1 MNAQEIKE
9 TCALGENSRVQ
20 FKLKI
25 DSPSKI
31 AAEVV
36 AFANY
41 HGGTIFIGVE
51 DKTGEIVGLTYNEV
65 QQFSR
70 VIGNVVNNNV
80 RPTVYLQTETVNVDG
95 KIILVVTVN
104 EGKDKPYKD
113 QGGNIWIKQGSDKRR
128 VVENTEILELFQ
140 ESGSFKPDENGV
152 RRTSINDI
160 DMMLVNDFLE
170 QYYGKRIDEFGLPVE
185 QLLQNLQIM
194 TLNGRATLAGLLFFG
209 KHPQMYEPAFVI
221 KAVSFFGNDM
231 GGREYRDSKDIIG
244 TIPRMFESGMSFLN
258 ANLHSIQAGQSFNS
272 VGKLEISEVALKEV
286 LQNALVH
293 RDYLIQAPI
302 RIMIF
307 DDRVEII
314 SPGGLPKGVDVESIR
329 FGKTKQRNPLMA
341 AFCAKTMDY
350 RGLGTGII
358 RAAKEVKNIEFVND
372 EGSQFQVIMQRPT
385 DEFNES
391 TPFSYENVVSDVN
404 VEYNV
409 GVGKGVRRLSSLD
422 IRSQCPSLGKGE
434 DENARRILAFCRIPQ
449 GILEMM
455 EEVGYKSRTS
465 FRRNVFTPLL
475 EAGLLVPEYKDK
487 PNSPKQRYYTASHMA
502 ALMASSTM

>member
-1 MNAQEIKE
+1 MNAKEIKE
-9 TCALGENSRVQ
+9 LCALGENSKVQ

-25 DSPSKI
+25 DNPSKI
-31 AAEVV
+31 AAEIV

-41 HGGTIFIGVE
+41 RGGTILIGIE
-51 DKTGEIVGLTYNEV
+51 DKTGEIVGLTYDEV
-65 QQFSR
+65 QQISR
-70 VIGNVVNNNV
+70 DVGNVANSSV
-80 RPTVYLQTETVNVDG
+80 RPTVYLQTETVDVDG
-95 KIILVVTVN
+95 KTVLVVNVN
-104 EGKDKPYKD
+104 EGIDKPYKD
-113 QGGNIWIKQGSDKRR
+113 QSGNIWIKQGSDKRR
-128 VVENTEILELFQ
+128 VVENAEMLALFQ
-140 ESGSFKPDENGV
+140 ESGSFRPDEKGV
-152 RRTSINDI
+152 RRTSFNDI
-160 DMMLVNDFLE
+160 DMMLVNDYLE
-170 QYYGKRIDEFGLPVE
+170 QYYGKRSDEFGLPVE

-194 TLNGRATLAGLLFFG
+194 TKDGRVTLAGLQFFG

-231 GGREYRDSKDIIG
+231 RGLEYRDSKDITG
-244 TIPRMFESGMSFLN
+244 TIPRMFEGGIAFLN

-272 VGKLEISEVALKEV
+272 VGKLEISEVALKEI

-307 DDRVEII
+307 DNRVEII
-314 SPGGLPKGVDVESIR
+314 SPGGLPTGVDVESIR

-358 RAAKEVKNIEFVND
+358 RAAKEVRDIEFVND
-372 EGSQFQVIMQRPT
+372 EGNQFQVIMQRPVEAF
-385 DEFNES
+385 DRPNPMPYGSIVAES
-391 TPFSYENVVSDVN
+391 SPRYGHYKSSNDDNY
-404 VEYNV
+404 
-409 GVGKGVRRLSSLD
+409 RPLSD
-422 IRSQCPSLGKGE
+422 IRLQCPALGKGE
-434 DENARRILAFCRIPQ
+434 EETARRILAFCRIPQ

-475 EAGLLVPEYKDK
+475 EAGMLIPEYKDK
-487 PNSPKQRYYTASHMA
+487 PNSPKQRYRTANQWYWG
-502 ALMASSTM
+502 

>member
-1 MNAQEIKE
+1 MNAKEIKE
-9 TCALGENSRVQ
+9 LCALGENSKVQ

-25 DSPSKI
+25 DNPSKI
-31 AAEVV
+31 AAEIV

-41 HGGTIFIGVE
+41 RGGTILIGVE
-51 DKTGEIVGLTYNEV
+51 DKTGEIVGLTYDEV
-65 QQFSR
+65 QQISR
-70 VIGNVVNNNV
+70 DVGNVANNCV
-80 RPTVYLQTETVNVDG
+80 RPTVYLQTETVDIDG
-95 KIILVVTVN
+95 KTILIVNVN
-104 EGKDKPYKD
+104 EGIDKPYKD
-113 QGGNIWIKQGSDKRR
+113 QSGNIWIKQGSDKRR
-128 VVENTEILELFQ
+128 VVENAEMLALFQ
-140 ESGSFKPDENGV
+140 ESGSFRPDEKGV
-152 RRTSINDI
+152 RRTTINDI
-160 DMMLVNDFLE
+160 DMMLVNEYLE
-170 QYYGKRIDEFGLPVE
+170 QYYGKRTDEFGLPAE

-194 TLNGRATLAGLLFFG
+194 TWDGRVTLAGLQFFG

-231 GGREYRDSKDIIG
+231 GGLEYRDSKDIIG
-244 TIPRMFESGMSFLN
+244 TIPRMFEAGMAFLN

-272 VGKLEISEVALKEV
+272 IGKLEISEVALKEI

-307 DDRVEII
+307 DNRVEII
-314 SPGGLPKGVDVESIR
+314 SPGGLPTGVDVESIR

-358 RAAKEVKNIEFVND
+358 RAAKEVKNIEFIND
-372 EGSQFQVIMQRPT
+372 EGRQFQVIMQRP
-385 DEFNES
+385 
-391 TPFSYENVVSDVN
+391 VN
-404 VEYNV
+404 VFNRTEPMSYGNIVAESSSRYGYNSNDDDIY
-409 GVGKGVRRLSSLD
+409 RPSSD
-422 IRSQCPSLGKGE
+422 IRSQCPALGKGE

-455 EEVGYKSRTS
+455 EKVGYKSRTS

-475 EAGLLVPEYKDK
+475 EAGLLIPEYKDK
-487 PNSPKQRYYTASHMA
+487 PNSPKQRYRTASHWY
-502 ALMASSTM
+502 